1 MMPTVYTYGELDY
14 DLVVGP
20 DTVVEPSYDP
30 HCENGEISG
39 GCRPVMV
46 VSAEK
51 LRDYTDGPI
60 ETQKIANLL
69 VNNAKMS
76 PYVIDPEAWNC
87 VWDQLIVKGM
97 GLKTG
102 KYYPAQKFCVHVGV
116 NLIYIRTN
124 SSRFIVQLRTAH
136 IAKKNTI
143 FQLRCLRK

>member
-30 HCENGEISG
+30 HCANGEISG
-39 GCRPVMV
+39 GCRPVLV

-51 LRDYTDGPI
+51 LRDYTDGPA

-69 VNNAKMS
+69 VNNAKMA

-102 KYYPAQKFCVHVGV
+102 KHIAHKLLFLCRSQPNVQD
-116 NLIYIRTN
+116 N
-124 SSRFIVQLRTAH
+124 SSQFIFQLTCDHTPR
-136 IAKKNTI
+136 KNTI